1 LSIAK
6 GYLQWAFEVDD
17 IEAAMQGVLEHG
29 GRKVG
34 EIATGYVD
42 GAGQD
47 TLIYMADPEGNNV
60 ELQS

>member
-1 LSIAK
+1 MAK

-17 IEAAMQGVLEHG
+17 VEAAMQGVLGYG

-34 EIATGYVD
+34 EIATGCVE
-42 GAGQD
+42 GAGQV
-47 TLIYMADPEGNNV
+47 TLIYVADPEGNIA

>member
-1 LSIAK
+1 MAK

-17 IEAAMQGVLEHG
+17 VAAAMQGVLGHG
-29 GRKVG
+29 GSKVG
-34 EIATGYVD
+34 EIATGYVE

-47 TLIYMADPEGNNV
+47 TLIYMADPDGNIV